1 MTNVLEVTEENFQ
14 DEVLSAQM
22 PVLVDFSA
30 VWCGPC
36 KMLEPIV
43 EQIAQDWAEQLKV
56 VRLDVDN
63 SPQLAVEYQ
72 VMGVPT
78 LMLFV
83 NGETKERLTGY
94 QPKDRIT
101 DKLRTHLNQN

>member
-1 MTNVLEVTEENFQ
+1 MADVLDVTEENFQ
-14 DEVLSAQM
+14 DEVLSAQI

-43 EQIAQDWAEQLKV
+43 EEIAQDWAEQMKV

-63 SPQLAVEYQ
+63 NPQIAIEYQ

-78 LMLFV
+78 LMLFI

-101 DKLRTHLNQN
+101 DKIKYHLNQN